1 MADEVQGLPAQQ
13 TLPVSSPLSG
23 EVVPHQE
30 QVSTP
35 QALPQTQAEYYAQHG
50 QQVQTTPPQ
59 QAPQAVPYDRFAEVA
74 HQKRTLEAK
83 LGAMEE
89 TLNRLRTAIDPAT
102 QAHETQADRE
112 AREREFYQDPR
123 GYVDARLA
131 QLSEETQRA
140 YPAAQEAMDYELCKR
155 GLRQLH
161 GVNSEVENQVVD
173 VIRQYGLKTVEGG
186 RGQAIRAA
194 YKMVTGHGLDEVT
207 GNNGQ
212 RQVKQALASPG
223 HGSVQSEQVQ
233 AGDLNSLYSMTP
245 AQVEQMGAQNWV
257 KRVEAAVQ
265 QQPT

>member
-30 QVSTP
+30 PV
-35 QALPQTQAEYYAQHG
+35 AAPQTQEEYYAQHG
-50 QQVQTTPPQ
+50 QQAQAAPPQ
-59 QAPQAVPYDRFAEVA
+59 TQQPPQAVPYDRFAEVA

-89 TLNRLRTAIDPAT
+89 TINRLRSAIDPT
-102 QAHETQADRE
+102 SQAQETQADRE

-123 GYVDARLA
+123 KYIDERIAE
-131 QLSEETQRA
+131 LSEATQRA
-140 YPAAQEAMDYELCKR
+140 YPAAQEVMDYEMCKR

-173 VIRQYGLKTVEGG
+173 VIRQFGLKTVEGG

-194 YKMVTGHGLDEVT
+194 YKMVTGHNLDDVGGT
-207 GNNGQ
+207 NGQ
-212 RQVKQALASPG
+212 RQVKQSLASPG

-233 AGDLNSLYSMTP
+233 AGDLASLYNMTP
-245 AQVEQMGAQNWV
+245 AQVEHMGAQNWV